1 MDMDDLSEIQLRIAK
16 IEEGLNEVKALVQQA
31 AAKQSP
37 APAPPPNQAPRQNP
51 VFPSLRV
58 GPAPTPPPT
67 PAQQLWQQPPP
78 ATPPPPPFPARPSF
92 VNPPKRRKREV
103 PLRVPTPPPAAAVA
117 PARNAATSPPY
128 EPPPPAP
135 SPLRSGEFEAN
146 MLGSWF
152 ARIGAFAIFLGAAF
166 AFKYAVDRDL
176 ISPAGRIAIGVLL
189 GAAFIGWGEWA
200 RRKTWPLFAQAVAG
214 GGVAI
219 MYLSVWAG
227 YQLYDLM
234 SPALALIFLAAV
246 VVLGGAL
253 AVRHNSMALAI
264 MAALGGFLNPILV
277 STGRG
282 SIAALNL
289 YLLFLNAG
297 ILGLAFYKR
306 WRSLTVVAMAAT
318 WLLVLGS
325 IFDTTQSERMT
336 LLAFGTVFFLIFTA
350 ALFVTYLKSEVPAQ
364 PEDLVLG
371 SVNALVYFAFGML
384 VVPEQGQPVF
394 ALFLGLFLTGMGLG
408 WRSIHRT
415 DTNAVLTFVGLGV
428 GAVTVAVALQFEG
441 SILATVW
448 AVEAVLIMFA
458 SARAEL
464 SKLRIAGLVVFCL
477 SVGLSLLGSGL
488 GALYEPPRPIFSVD
502 ALPFITQVAALGG
515 TAVLLRRKGETAVEQ
530 RAADTVAILALL
542 LNLVWLSFEITAQ
555 YRRAGWDLQTFP
567 STISA
572 FWAVYAAGIG
582 FFGLHRELKWSRPL
596 AGGIFG
602 FSVAISVIASGF
614 GSTYEPIRPML
625 STEALAFV
633 LQIVILGSAAV
644 LLRRTASSVNEGR
657 AADAAAVSANL
668 LALLWLSCELWAV
681 YQRPT
686 GDWSFATF
694 TFTLSTVWTLY
705 AAGLLAY
712 GIGRRARWARLF
724 SVSLFGLVIA
734 KLVLADVWLLETPL
748 RIASL
753 MGLGLVLLLCSLGY
767 HRFRAL
773 ILGPDDPTPP
783 AASSA
788 NAA

>member
-16 IEEGLNEVKALVQQA
+16 IEEGLDEVKALVRQA
-31 AAKQSP
+31 AAKQGQ
-37 APAPPPNQAPRQNP
+37 AAVPPPVQAPQANP

-67 PAQQLWQQPPP
+67 PAQQVWQQPPT
-78 ATPPPPPFPARPSF
+78 ATPPPPPFPAKPSF
-92 VNPPKRRKREV
+92 VTPPKRSKREV
-103 PLRVPTPPPAAAVA
+103 PLRVPSAPPAAAVP
-117 PARNAATSPPY
+117 PARNVAAPPPY
-128 EPPPPAP
+128 QPPPPAP
-135 SPLRSGEFEAN
+135 KPLRSGEFEAN

-234 SPALALIFLAAV
+234 SPLLALVLLAAV

-253 AVRHNSMALAI
+253 AVRHNSIALAI

-306 WRSLTVVAMAAT
+306 WRALTVVAMAAT

-325 IFDTTQSERMT
+325 IFDTTRSERMVA
-336 LLAFGTVFFLIFTA
+336 LAFGTVFFLIFTA
-350 ALFVTYLKSEVPAQ
+350 ALFVTYLRSEVPAQ

-371 SVNALVYFAFGML
+371 SVNASVYFAFGML
-384 VVPEQGQPVF
+384 LLPDRGQPVF
-394 ALFLGLFLTGMGLG
+394 AFLLGLFLIGLGLG
-408 WRSIHRT
+408 WRYIHRT

-464 SKLRIAGLVVFCL
+464 SRLRIAGLVVFGL

-488 GALYEPPRPIFSVD
+488 GALYEPERPIFSVD
-502 ALPFITQVAALGG
+502 ALPFVTQVAALAG
-515 TAVLLRRKGETAVEQ
+515 TAALLRRKGETALEQ
-530 RAADTVAILALL
+530 RAADTSAILALL
-542 LNLVWLSFEITAQ
+542 LNLIWLTFEITAQ

-567 STISA
+567 STVAA

-582 FFGLHRELKWSRPL
+582 AYGLTRELRWSRPL

-602 FSVAISVIASGF
+602 FSVAVSVLASGF
-614 GSTYEPIRPML
+614 GSTYEPVRPML
-625 STEALAFV
+625 STESLAFI
-633 LQIVILGSAAV
+633 LQIVILGLAAV
-644 LLRRTASSVNEGR
+644 LLRRTASSLNDAR
-657 AADAAAVSANL
+657 AAAAAAVSANL
-668 LALLWLSCELWAV
+668 LALLWLSCELWAT
-681 YQRPT
+681 YQGPAV
-686 GDWSFATF
+686 DWNFATF
-694 TFTLSTVWTLY
+694 TFSLSTIWTLY
-705 AAGLLAY
+705 AAGLLAF
-712 GIGRRARWARLF
+712 GIARRAKWARLF

-773 ILGPDDPTPP
+773 ILGPDEPAPP
-783 AASSA
+783 AASGA

>member
-1 MDMDDLSEIQLRIAK
+1 
-16 IEEGLNEVKALVQQA
+16 
-31 AAKQSP
+31 
-37 APAPPPNQAPRQNP
+37 
-51 VFPSLRV
+51 
-58 GPAPTPPPT
+58 
-67 PAQQLWQQPPP
+67 
-78 ATPPPPPFPARPSF
+78 
-92 VNPPKRRKREV
+92 
-103 PLRVPTPPPAAAVA
+103 
-117 PARNAATSPPY
+117 
-128 EPPPPAP
+128 
-135 SPLRSGEFEAN
+135 

-166 AFKYAVDRDL
+166 AFKYAVDRNL

-264 MAALGGFLNPILV
+264 MAALGGFLNPVLV

-289 YLLFLNAG
+289 YLLFLDAG
-297 ILGLAFYKR
+297 ILGVAFHKR
-306 WRSLTVVAMAAT
+306 WRALTVVAMAAT

-325 IFDTTQSERMT
+325 IFDTTQSER
-336 LLAFGTVFFLIFTA
+336 LAALAFGTMFFLMFTT
-350 ALFVTYLKSEVPAQ
+350 ALLVQYFKSEVPAQ

-371 SVNALVYFAFGML
+371 SVNSLAFFVFGML

-394 ALFLGLFLTGMGLG
+394 ALLLGLFLIGLGLG

-415 DTNAVLTFVGLGV
+415 DTNAVLTFIGLGV

-515 TAVLLRRKGETAVEQ
+515 TAVLLRRKGETAIEQ
-530 RAADTVAILALL
+530 RAADTSAILALL
-542 LNLVWLSFEITAQ
+542 LNVVWLTFEITAQ

-567 STISA
+567 STIAA

-582 FFGLHRELKWSRPL
+582 AFGLTRELKWSRPL

-602 FSVAISVIASGF
+602 FSVAVSVLASGF
-614 GSTYEPIRPML
+614 GPTYEPIRPIL
-625 STEALAFV
+625 STESLAFI
-633 LQIVILGSAAV
+633 LQIAILGSAAV
-644 LLRRTASSVNEGR
+644 LISRRSDSVNEAR
-657 AADAAAVSANL
+657 AANAAAISANL
-668 LALLWLSCELWAV
+668 LALLWLSCELWAT
-681 YQRPT
+681 YQRPSV
-686 GDWSFATF
+686 DWNFASF

-712 GIGRRARWARLF
+712 GIGRRAKWARLF
-724 SVSLFGLVIA
+724 SVGLFGLVIA

-773 ILGPDDPTPP
+773 ILGPDEPPPP
-783 AASSA
+783 AASRA

>member
-16 IEEGLNEVKALVQQA
+16 LEAGLNEVKELVQQA
-31 AAKQSP
+31 AAKQSR
-37 APAPPPNQAPRQNP
+37 AATPPPVQKPPPNP

-67 PAQQLWQQPPP
+67 PAQQIWQKPP
-78 ATPPPPPFPARPSF
+78 AAAPPPPLFPARPSF
-92 VNPPKRRKREV
+92 VKPPKRPKREV
-103 PLRVPTPPPAAAVA
+103 PLRIPTAPPAAAVP
-117 PARNAATSPPY
+117 PAANVTGPPPY
-128 EPPPPAP
+128 QPPPPAL

-146 MLGSWF
+146 LLGSWF

-166 AFKYAVDRDL
+166 AFKYAVDRNL

-234 SPALALIFLAAV
+234 SPTLALVLLAAV

-253 AVRHNSMALAI
+253 AVRYNSMALAI
-264 MAALGGFLNPILV
+264 MAALGGFMNPLLV

-297 ILGLAFYKR
+297 ILGLAFYKQ
-306 WRSLTVVAMAAT
+306 WRALTVVSMAAT

-325 IFDTTQSERMT
+325 LFDITQSERPVAV
-336 LLAFGTVFFLIFTA
+336 AFGTLFFVMFTA
-350 ALFVTYLKSEVPAQ
+350 ALLIRYLKTQDLAQ
-364 PEDLVLG
+364 PEDLTLT
-371 SVNALVYFAFGML
+371 SVNSLAYFAFGML
-384 VVPEQGQPVF
+384 ILPDRGQPLF
-394 ALFLGLFLTGMGLG
+394 ALLLGLLL
-408 WRSIHRT
+408 
-415 DTNAVLTFVGLGV
+415 VGLGV
-428 GAVTVAVALQFEG
+428 GWRTIRSHDTNALLSFLGLGIGSVTVAVALQFEG
-441 SILATVW
+441 SILSTVW

-464 SKLRIAGLVVFCL
+464 SKLRIAGLVVFSL
-477 SVGLSLLGSGL
+477 SVALSLFESGL
-488 GALYEPPRPIFSVD
+488 GALYEPERPIFSVD

-515 TAVLLRRKGETAVEQ
+515 TAVLLRRKGATAIEQ
-530 RAADTVAILALL
+530 RAADTAAILALL
-542 LNLVWLSFEITAQ
+542 LNLVWLTFEITAQ

-567 STISA
+567 SAVAA
-572 FWAVYAAGIG
+572 FWAVYAAGIAVY
-582 FFGLHRELKWSRPL
+582 GLTRPLKWSQPL

-602 FSVAISVIASGF
+602 FSVAISALASGF
-614 GSTYEPIRPML
+614 GSTYRPARAIL
-625 STEALAFV
+625 SAESLAFV
-633 LQIVILGSAAV
+633 LQIVILG
-644 LLRRTASSVNEGR
+644 
-657 AADAAAVSANL
+657 AAAVVLRRRAASQYEVKTASAAAVGGNL
-668 LALLWLSCELWAV
+668 LALFWLSCEVWAT
-681 YQRPT
+681 YQRPAV
-686 GDWSFATF
+686 DWNLATF
-694 TFTLSTVWTLY
+694 TFTLSMVWTVY
-705 AAGLLAY
+705 AAALLAY
-712 GIGRRARWARLF
+712 GIGRRAKWARLF
-724 SVSLFGLVIA
+724 SVSLFGVVIV
-734 KLVLADVWLLETPL
+734 KLVLADVWLLETPM

-773 ILGPDDPTPP
+773 ILGPDDHGVPVAPGTGVI
-783 AASSA
+783 
-788 NAA
+788 